1 MTNFMLPAS
10 QGGRWASRVKL
21 WGCRRAAEQKAAA
34 AREGVK
40 SSGGLVLTR
49 PWEGASEGIIEEA
62 SDGRCVSFLGPFCK
76 RGPKTEWLKQQEHIL
91 SYSEGQS

>member
-10 QGGRWASRVKL
+10 QGGRWASHVEL

-49 PWEGASEGIIEEA
+49 PWEGASGGIIEKA
-62 SDGRCVSFLGPFCK
+62 SDGSCVSFLGPFCN
-76 RGPKTEWLKQQEHIL
+76 RGPKTEWLKQQERIPL
-91 SYSEGQS
+91 YSEGQS